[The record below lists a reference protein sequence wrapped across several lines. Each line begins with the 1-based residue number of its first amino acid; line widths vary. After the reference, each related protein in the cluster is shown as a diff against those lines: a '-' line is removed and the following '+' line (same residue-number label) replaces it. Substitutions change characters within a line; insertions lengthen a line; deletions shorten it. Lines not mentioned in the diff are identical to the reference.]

1 MEGIYSDPHYKN
13 RITNK
18 FTLLAANS
26 SISFLDEIAIHTN
39 EKWTPLAK
47 SNEPFPCWNRISH

>member
-26 SISFLDEIAIHTN
+26 SISFLDEMAIHTN

-47 SNEPFPCWNRISH
+47 SNEPFPC